1 MQGEGEQKNNNLQ
14 KQLEEQNGYIK
25 KLKKH
30 NKLLQSEISN
40 GRSAIVMK
48 LQNESNGDF
57 GIIKY
62 LDKGGFGSV
71 YAGIDYKKKRK
82 FIECRGAK
90 RSGETKKCDKK
101 CGNVYDEWHNELNI
115 NKNYIKDEMTA
126 RFIVAIKAI
135 DLNLH
140 QNDRAQVDTESELM
154 QSLHHDNIIRV
165 HKVFKPNSF
174 RFIVMEYCNVGNM
187 NTLIGQGEI
196 KINIPIV
203 QNFARSMLSA
213 LRYLHE
219 NDIVHRDF
227 KLDNVLVHQTKRG
240 YTFKLADFGYSYKL
254 IDPYVNNKPELTGG
268 GMAGTLAYF
277 APEMVP
283 QKSKPK
289 PDPEPEK
296 ENAKV
301 DIYALGVAVY
311 LLLTGR
317 FTMGKFMQSLR
328 GMKQMFYVW
337 RHPLLTNPDTKVSFS
352 YEDIE
357 NMHNRYP
364 IFSKTEEEEMKTDK
378 VNIQSTLN
386 NMFKERCS
394 DDAKDF
400 ILNLT
405 LYSAND
411 RPTAKKLENHQWLS
425 NTLVVNDV
433 SEYVHRCLVEYAGM
447 TNTQKIIRR
456 NIQNDFVSKEDIA
469 AIRKILNKI
478 MQIDSA
484 IIAKGSGPLRL
495 TIEQLKGLL
504 IQFGIT
510 ATMAHSAEN
519 ISPEL
524 MGQYFIELD
533 NNTVSLK
540 TDKDGKVDM
549 DDFITVILAPW
560 FWKTDYKADI
570 LFYEINKGND
580 VNYDKFSNSKIV
592 KSLTAREKHKLFAE
606 IDGKIKSNDK
616 ISREEFRQWVVD
628 EK

>member
-40 GRSAIVMK
+40 GGSAIVMK

-62 LDKGGFGSV
+62 LDKGGYGSV

-187 NTLIGQGEI
+187 TTLIGQGEI

-227 KLDNVLVHQTKRG
+227 KLDNVLVHETKRG
-240 YTFKLADFGYSYKL
+240 YTFKLADFG
-254 IDPYVNNKPELTGG
+254 VRVQ
-268 GMAGTLAYF
+268 AY
-277 APEMVP
+277 
-283 QKSKPK
+283 
-289 PDPEPEK
+289 
-296 ENAKV
+296 
-301 DIYALGVAVY
+301 
-311 LLLTGR
+311 R
-317 FTMGKFMQSLR
+317 SLC
-328 GMKQMFYVW
+328 Q
-337 RHPLLTNPDTKVSFS
+337 
-352 YEDIE
+352 
-357 NMHNRYP
+357 
-364 IFSKTEEEEMKTDK
+364 
-378 VNIQSTLN
+378 
-386 NMFKERCS
+386 
-394 DDAKDF
+394 
-400 ILNLT
+400 
-405 LYSAND
+405 
-411 RPTAKKLENHQWLS
+411 
-425 NTLVVNDV
+425 
-433 SEYVHRCLVEYAGM
+433 
-447 TNTQKIIRR
+447 
-456 NIQNDFVSKEDIA
+456 
-469 AIRKILNKI
+469 
-478 MQIDSA
+478 
-484 IIAKGSGPLRL
+484 
-495 TIEQLKGLL
+495 
-504 IQFGIT
+504 
-510 ATMAHSAEN
+510 
-519 ISPEL
+519 
-524 MGQYFIELD
+524 
-533 NNTVSLK
+533 
-540 TDKDGKVDM
+540 
-549 DDFITVILAPW
+549 
-560 FWKTDYKADI
+560 
-570 LFYEINKGND
+570 
-580 VNYDKFSNSKIV
+580 
-592 KSLTAREKHKLFAE
+592 
-606 IDGKIKSNDK
+606 
-616 ISREEFRQWVVD
+616 
-628 EK
+628 